1 MPSDTSNTDM
11 GGGVGDGVVE
21 PGKDA
26 PIYFSLQYIKDL
38 SFENPRSPDV
48 YNNFEEPNVGIN
60 VNVGA
65 RNIQE
70 RIFEVL
76 LRLSVEAKNAS
87 GTVFLIELEYAGI
100 AHVSPD
106 LPEENIQPLVL
117 IEGPRIL
124 YPFARTIVANLT
136 RDAAFPLLLLGHM
149 DFVSMYRDGVAQQ
162 AAQQQGDQPQ
172 D

>member
-38 SFENPRSPDV
+38 SFENPRAPEIYQD
-48 YNNFEEPNVGIN
+48 FEEPNVGIN

-65 RNIQE
+65 RNLRE
-70 RIFEVL
+70 RVFEVL
-76 LRLSVEAKNAS
+76 LRLSAEAKNAS
-87 GTVFLIELEYAGI
+87 GTTFLAEIEYAGI

-106 LPEENIQPLVL
+106 IPEENIQPLVL

-124 YPFARTIVANLT
+124 YPFARAIIANLT

-162 AAQQQGDQPQ
+162 AAQQGEQPQ
-172 D
+172 G

>member
-1 MPSDTSNTDM
+1 MPSDTSNMDM

-26 PIYFSLQYIKDL
+26 PIFFSLQYIKDL
-38 SFENPRSPDV
+38 SFENPRSPDT
-48 YNNFEEPNVGIN
+48 YDNFEEPNVGIN

-65 RNIQE
+65 RNVRE
-70 RIFEVL
+70 RVFEVL

-87 GTVFLIELEYAGI
+87 GTVFLAELEYAGI
-100 AHVSPD
+100 AHISPD
-106 LPEENIQPLVL
+106 VPEESIQPLVL
-117 IEGPRIL
+117 IEGPRML
-124 YPFARTIVANLT
+124 YPFARAIVANLT

-149 DFVSMYRDGVAQQ
+149 DFVSMYRDGIAQQ
-162 AAQQQGDQPQ
+162 AAQQDDQPQ